1 MLFALIA
8 RLRPPPLLRP
18 SQQVLFCWAGAL
30 LVAGDAIFWL
40 MFAAV
45 QSDSG
50 LAGLDG
56 PVHSLLVDSR
66 NPAATALLA
75 ALTTVTSPE
84 TLSVFGG
91 AFALAWAL
99 WKKELWRPA
108 VLMGAMVLAVVLTNL
123 IKQFV
128 SRSRPSTSDFL
139 LGPDDALSFPSGHTV
154 GVCVFT
160 VVLAYLAL
168 SRSGT
173 RTTAVLG
180 FSAAITVTALVG
192 FSRLYLGY
200 HWLTDVVASFGV
212 ALVIAAVAVFT
223 DAARHGSARHSS
235 VLHGSALHGSAQNS
249 TVKGRSGVRKGL
261 AQGSLQVSDQ
271 SAPDAQA

>member
-1 MLFALIA
+1 MLSALIA
-8 RLRPPPLLRP
+8 RLRPAPLLRP
-18 SQQVLFCWAGAL
+18 SQQALFCWAGAL
-30 LVAGDAIFWL
+30 LVAGDAVFWL

-56 PVHSLLVDSR
+56 PVHSLMVDSR
-66 NPAATALLA
+66 SPAATMLLA
-75 ALTTVTSPE
+75 ALTTLTSPE
-84 TLSVFGG
+84 TLSVVGG

-99 WKKELWRPA
+99 RRRELWRPA
-108 VLMGAMVLAVVLTNL
+108 VLMGAMALAVVLTTL
-123 IKQFV
+123 IKQLV
-128 SRSRPSTSDFL
+128 SRSRPPTSDFL

-154 GVCVFT
+154 GIGVFT
-160 VVLAYLAL
+160 VVLAYLVL

-180 FSAAITVTALVG
+180 FSAAFAVTALVG
-192 FSRLYLGY
+192 LSRLYLGY

-212 ALVIAAVAVFT
+212 ALVVAAVAVFA
-223 DAARHGSARHSS
+223 DAARHGTARHGTAKS
-235 VLHGSALHGSAQNS
+235 
-249 TVKGRSGVRKGL
+249 RSGVRKGR
-261 AQGSLQVSDQ
+261 APSSLRVSDP